1 MEKLKFQNYSLRRKQ
16 RRRHTNLRNYA
27 AFIITTIFVVVTASC
42 VKSAHLNVNTIQA
55 AAAIPAIKSPAAN
68 EHLTLTATAADSSF
82 SLPQQSSS
90 SSVQKLQ
97 HLTKE
102 EEAAE
107 EAAEEAVEIELQES
121 SLYNLPVVRDL
132 ESVVAATIN
141 PISSS
146 ITTTTTINALNTAI
160 DTDTDTNSN
169 TLRYTNTNNQDVNS
183 INTNDDNDDTE
194 DEDSKR
200 NIPTHSE
207 NDFSLQEN
215 ISQKQQ
221 QQEHQQQ
228 VQHTRHTQH
237 QHQHFD
243 HHHSYQHHHGS
254 HHGNQHKQHST
265 PTSTQHRHHQ
275 HFSYH
280 HNSNNNKNN
289 DNNQLMQNNYDFIKP
304 DDVGDQIDRNSPQA
318 AIKSADEYYTQT
330 PWHKHHSKYSIE
342 DLLNMKFE
350 KKISND
356 IDMDPCKA
364 GKL

>member
-1 MEKLKFQNYSLRRKQ
+1 MEKLKFQKYSLRRKQ

-121 SLYNLPVVRDL
+121 SLYNLPVVSDL

-169 TLRYTNTNNQDVNS
+169 TL
-183 INTNDDNDDTE
+183 NTNDDNDDTE

-200 NIPTHSE
+200 NIPTHFE

-275 HFSYH
+275 HSSYH
-280 HNSNNNKNN
+280 HNSNNNNNKNN